1 MCRMHERAQG
11 GPGAVFLSEVTMRIT
26 VNMELLVKRAFRSL
40 GLELQRLRSA
50 NTEEA
55 ILLGLLD
62 TLAPEMILDVG
73 ANAGQYAHGVRA
85 LGYRGRILSFEALPS
100 VHAVLEGSARSD
112 GSWDV
117 APCAALGAEEAMMPM
132 NVAGNLASSSLLE
145 MSLLHAE
152 AAPESAYIAS
162 ELVPVRRLD
171 DARFTSIMPQQGP
184 LFLKID
190 TQGYEKQ
197 VLEGAKGILSR
208 VTGLQLELSLVELYK
223 GAPRIAEMIAY
234 VETLGF
240 ELFNMA
246 PGFKDKKAG
255 QLLQV
260 DGFFIRRQAGGGRDH
275 LLR

>member
-1 MCRMHERAQG
+1 M
-11 GPGAVFLSEVTMRIT
+11 SIT
-26 VNMELLVKRAFRSL
+26 VNMELLVKRAFRAL

-73 ANAGQYAHGVRA
+73 ANTGQYAHGLRA

-100 VHAVLEGSARSD
+100 VHAVLERSARSD
-112 GSWDV
+112 GSWEV
-117 APCAALGAEEAMMPM
+117 APCAALGAEEASMTM

-145 MSLLHAE
+145 MSVLHAE

-162 ELVPVRRLD
+162 EMVPVRRLD
-171 DARFTSIMPQQGP
+171 DARFISMMPKEGP
-184 LFLKID
+184 IFLKID
-190 TQGYEKQ
+190 TQGYERQ
-197 VLEGAKGILSR
+197 VLKGATGILSR

-223 GAPRIAEMIAY
+223 GAPRIAEMISYA
-234 VETLGF
+234 EALGF

-246 PGFKDKKAG
+246 PGFKDKKVG

-260 DGFFIRRQAGGGRDH
+260 DGFFIRRQDRK
-275 LLR
+275 RP